1 MAPDK
6 EVVPPPS
13 VIRFLMPVKFTPI
26 VVVPLKFRVKSLPA
40 PVTPP
45 VKVDVVPVR
54 VVSAPKVIASV

>member
-6 EVVPPPS
+6 EVVPPLF
-13 VIRFLMPVKFTPI
+13 VVRFLIPVKVAPI
-26 VVVPLKFRVKSLPA
+26 VVSPLKFRVKSYPA

-54 VVSAPKVIASV
+54 VVLAVRVIASV